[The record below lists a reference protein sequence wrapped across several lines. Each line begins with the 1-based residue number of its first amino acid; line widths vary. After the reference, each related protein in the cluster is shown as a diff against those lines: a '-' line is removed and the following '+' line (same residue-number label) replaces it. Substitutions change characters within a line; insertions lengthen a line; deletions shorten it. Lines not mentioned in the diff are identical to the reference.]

1 MVDLHAWYHLDDKA
15 KGERAGIFKWN
26 GGEGSRLQSEC
37 KAAMRPGRPPTSKAH
52 VQQVLLAKKAEW
64 GGIKWI
70 DFEADGTLGTP
81 WGKGR
86 WGDASTAKR
95 PNAIF

>member
-1 MVDLHAWYHLDDKA
+1 M
-15 KGERAGIFKWN
+15 
-26 GGEGSRLQSEC
+26 
-37 KAAMRPGRPPTSKAH
+37 
-52 VQQVLLAKKAEW
+52 LLAKKAEW

-95 PNAIF
+95 PNAIFAEFIGQVHMLTVSGGSFESTRCSDGEQVHGKFASAGEQ